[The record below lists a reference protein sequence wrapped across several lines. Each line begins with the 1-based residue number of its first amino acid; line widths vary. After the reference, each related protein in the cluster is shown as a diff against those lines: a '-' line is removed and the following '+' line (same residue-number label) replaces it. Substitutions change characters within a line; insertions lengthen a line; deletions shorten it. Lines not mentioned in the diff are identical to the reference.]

1 MKILTLDDLYTYF
14 SNQDK
19 SMTFSA
25 GNGEVIVVGVQGK
38 MNFKKSEN
46 DMEGLYPVVLQACH
60 TNKNKNGSMITEKN
74 MKKALPSFAN
84 RPILAYIH
92 KVDEQDEFGWHAMHI
107 EDDELV
113 YDEVPVG
120 IIPESNNAT
129 LEYSEEKD
137 RYYVNINGY
146 IFEEYS
152 KAKDILERD
161 GEAAVSVELGVRELS
176 YDAKE
181 KVLCIDD
188 FYFEGVTILGVD
200 EDGNEVK
207 AGMEGSNIKLSDF
220 SRSNSVFNYNEKLL
234 EQLEMLNNN
243 LKAFNINNKGRK
255 EDGTVKF
262 DELLKEYNVTIDDI
276 DFDYEEMSDEELE
289 AKFDEMF
296 GDNVS
301 EEDPTSDNIEDE
313 SETEEFEEEASE
325 EDIDDEADF
334 EEEVSEGSEENAEED
349 VEEVT
354 EDDFSATYSVTRK
367 GIKRDF
373 EISMTQIISA
383 LSDLVNATYS
393 ETDDAWYCVDVY
405 EDSKSVIMIDYWRNK
420 AFKQNYKVR
429 NGQYTLVGDRVEVFS
444 QWLTSDEIAELDKM
458 RSNYSSISD
467 RLNKY
472 VEAEEDQNKMA
483 IFENED
489 YVAIAQTEDFTN
501 LIENRA
507 DFSVDEVQQKCD
519 EMLLNYVKNNNL
531 FSEKHDNV
539 KVKSNMIK
547 LPLDDKK
554 KKGRYGNLFSK

>member
-220 SRSNSVFNYNEKLL
+220 SRSNSMFNYNEKLL

-243 LKAFNINNKGRK
+243 LKAFNIDNKGRK
-255 EDGTVKF
+255 EDETVKF
-262 DELLKEYNVTIDDI
+262 DELLKKYNVTVDDI
-276 DFDYEEMSDEELE
+276 DFDYDEMSDEELE

-301 EEDPTSDNIEDE
+301 EEDPTSDN
-313 SETEEFEEEASE
+313 
-325 EDIDDEADF
+325 
-334 EEEVSEGSEENAEED
+334 
-349 VEEVT
+349 

>member
-14 SNQDK
+14 SNQGK

-25 GNGEVIVVGVQGK
+25 GNGEVIVVGVKGK

-188 FYFEGVTILGVD
+188 FYFEGV
-200 EDGNEVK
+200 
-207 AGMEGSNIKLSDF
+207 
-220 SRSNSVFNYNEKLL
+220 
-234 EQLEMLNNN
+234 
-243 LKAFNINNKGRK
+243 
-255 EDGTVKF
+255 
-262 DELLKEYNVTIDDI
+262 
-276 DFDYEEMSDEELE
+276 
-289 AKFDEMF
+289 
-296 GDNVS
+296 
-301 EEDPTSDNIEDE
+301 
-313 SETEEFEEEASE
+313 
-325 EDIDDEADF
+325 
-334 EEEVSEGSEENAEED
+334 
-349 VEEVT
+349 
-354 EDDFSATYSVTRK
+354 
-367 GIKRDF
+367 
-373 EISMTQIISA
+373 
-383 LSDLVNATYS
+383 
-393 ETDDAWYCVDVY
+393 
-405 EDSKSVIMIDYWRNK
+405 
-420 AFKQNYKVR
+420 
-429 NGQYTLVGDRVEVFS
+429 
-444 QWLTSDEIAELDKM
+444 
-458 RSNYSSISD
+458 
-467 RLNKY
+467 
-472 VEAEEDQNKMA
+472 
-483 IFENED
+483 IF
-489 YVAIAQTEDFTN
+489 QF
-501 LIENRA
+501 
-507 DFSVDEVQQKCD
+507 
-519 EMLLNYVKNNNL
+519 
-531 FSEKHDNV
+531 
-539 KVKSNMIK
+539 
-547 LPLDDKK
+547 
-554 KKGRYGNLFSK
+554 